1 MKKLLAVIVAVAM
14 LAGVAFAGN
23 IFRKETS
30 ATTTTALNYTAT
42 YSSKARILNVFIKSA
57 AALTETV
64 TLTFVSKT
72 NATYDTVIDTQALSA
87 ATSYYFVPDGDLVLE
102 PGDGLKVQCTKATAN
117 TTIYATIESESY

>member
-1 MKKLLAVIVAVAM
+1 MRKVLVAVVIMAM
-14 LAGVAFAGN
+14 LAGTAFAGN

-30 ATTTTALNYTAT
+30 AATTTALNYTAT
-42 YSSKARILNVFIKSA
+42 YSSKSRILNVFIKSA
-57 AALTETV
+57 AAITETV

-72 NATYDTVIDTQALSA
+72 NTTYDTVLDTQALTA

-117 TTIYATIESESY
+117 TTIYATVLSESY